1 MQQLKRIV
9 CWKEMYVDNQM
20 GRPNEVE
27 EVGTEI
33 GERKIDYRHLR
44 EWKVLEM
51 N

>member
-27 EVGTEI
+27 EEVGTEI

-44 EWKVLEM
+44 E
-51 N
+51 